1 MRVFKCMRMHNNSP
15 AKSAVCPLNKPSTLC
30 KIPEMRYN
38 SATSNCEVSK
48 QCAGTFK
55 KYTQI
60 RSHHICLKHISE
72 QSEIVETSKVFQRP

>member
-15 AKSAVCPLNKPSTLC
+15 AKSAVCPLNKPSKLC

-55 KYTQI
+55 NTHTNKIASYLLETYIKAI
-60 RSHHICLKHISE
+60 RTEKS
-72 QSEIVETSKVFQRP
+72 